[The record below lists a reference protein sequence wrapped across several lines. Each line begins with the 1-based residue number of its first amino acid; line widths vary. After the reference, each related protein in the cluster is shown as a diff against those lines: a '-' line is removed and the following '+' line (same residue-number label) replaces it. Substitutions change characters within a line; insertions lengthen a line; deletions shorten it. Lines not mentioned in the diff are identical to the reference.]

1 MGKMLDKLF
10 KWSVKDLLKAMLGCF
25 LFAFAVNIFL
35 VPNALYNGGILG
47 VAQLIRSF
55 LVGVLHL
62 NFNFEVAGII
72 NFLLNVPLFILAYKF
87 ISKTFFR
94 RSLVCVIFQT
104 IFLTII
110 PTPDKAIIS
119 DLLTCVLIGGMIAGY
134 GSGITLSASGSGG
147 GTDII
152 GILISMKNRKL
163 SVGKIGA
170 SINIV
175 IYAICGAIYGLP
187 TMIYSIIYAV
197 IASIVIDNT
206 HEQNICSYVIIFTKN
221 NQDKIIEFIKGELD
235 RDATFWEGY
244 GGYKKEK
251 VHIVYS
257 ALSKYEMQRLERHLP
272 DIDNDAFMVT
282 SEGIGIAGNFKKSLT
297 K

>member
-10 KWSVKDLLKAMLGCF
+10 KWRVKDLLKATLGCF

-35 VPNALYNGGILG
+35 VPNDLYNGGILG

-55 LVGVLHL
+55 LVEVLHL
-62 NFNFEVAGII
+62 KFNFELAGII

-104 IFLTII
+104 VFLTII
-110 PTPDKAIIS
+110 PTPNKAIIN

-170 SINIV
+170 SINII
-175 IYAICGAIYGLP
+175 IYAICVVIYGLH

-197 IASIVIDNT
+197 ISSIIIDNT
-206 HEQNICSYVIIFTKN
+206 HEQNICSYVIIFTKDK
-221 NQDKIIEFIKGELD
+221 QDKIIEFIKGELN
-235 RDATFWEGY
+235 RDATFWDGY

-272 DIDNDAFMVT
+272 DIDNDAFMIT
-282 SEGIGIAGNFKKSLT
+282 SEGIGISGNFKKSLT

>member
-10 KWSVKDLLKAMLGCF
+10 KWKIKDLLKATLGCF

-35 VPNALYNGGILG
+35 VPNDLYNGGILG

-55 LVGVLHL
+55 LVEVLHL
-62 NFNFEVAGII
+62 KFNFELAGIV

-104 IFLTII
+104 VFLTII

-134 GSGITLSASGSGG
+134 GCGITLSASGSGG

-170 SINIV
+170 SINII
-175 IYAICGAIYGLP
+175 IYAICGVIYGLP

-197 IASIVIDNT
+197 ISSIIIDNT
-206 HEQNICSYVIIFTKN
+206 HEQNICSYVIIFTKDK
-221 NQDKIIEFIKGELD
+221 QDKIIEFIKGELN
-235 RDATFWEGY
+235 RDATFWDGY

-272 DIDNDAFMVT
+272 DIDNDAFMIT
-282 SEGIGIAGNFKKSLT
+282 SEGIGISGNFKKSLT

>member
-10 KWSVKDLLKAMLGCF
+10 KWSVKDLLKATFGCF

-35 VPNALYNGGILG
+35 VPNSLYNGGILG

-110 PTPDKAIIS
+110 PIPDKAIIS

-221 NQDKIIEFIKGELD
+221 KQDKIIEFIKGELD

>member
-10 KWSVKDLLKAMLGCF
+10 KWSVKDLLKATLGCF

-35 VPNALYNGGILG
+35 VPNDLYNGGILG

-55 LVGVLHL
+55 LVEVLHL
-62 NFNFEVAGII
+62 KFNFELAGII

-104 IFLTII
+104 VFLTII
-110 PTPDKAIIS
+110 PTPNKAIIN

-170 SINIV
+170 SINII
-175 IYAICGAIYGLP
+175 IYAICGVIYGLP

-197 IASIVIDNT
+197 ISSIIIDNT

-221 NQDKIIEFIKGELD
+221 KQDKIIEFIKGELN
-235 RDATFWEGY
+235 RDATFWDGY

-251 VHIVYS
+251 IHIVYS

-272 DIDNDAFMVT
+272 DIDNDAFMIT
-282 SEGIGIAGNFKKSLT
+282 SEGIGISGNFKKSLT

>member
-10 KWSVKDLLKAMLGCF
+10 KWSVKDLLKATFGCF

-110 PTPDKAIIS
+110 PIPDKAIIS

-221 NQDKIIEFIKGELD
+221 KQDKIIEFIKGELD

>member
-10 KWSVKDLLKAMLGCF
+10 KWSIKDLIKAVLGCF

-47 VAQLIRSF
+47 IAQLIRSF
-55 LVGVLHL
+55 LTSVLHL
-62 NFNFEVAGII
+62 KFNVDISGII
-72 NFLLNVPLFILAYKF
+72 NFILNVPLFILAYKF

-104 IFLTII
+104 IFLTVI

-152 GILISMKNRKL
+152 GILISMKNRNL
-163 SVGKIGA
+163 SVGKIGGA
-170 SINIV
+170 INIV
-175 IYAICGAIYGLP
+175 IYAICGLLYGLP
-187 TMIYSIIYAV
+187 TMIYSIIYTV
-197 IASIVIDNT
+197 IASIVVDNT
-206 HEQNICSYVIIFTKN
+206 HEQNICSYVIIFTKD
-221 NQDKIIEFIKGELD
+221 NQDKIIEFIKNELA

-244 GGYKKEK
+244 GGYKHEK

-272 DIDNDAFMVT
+272 EIDNDAFMIT
-282 SEGIGIAGNFKKSLT
+282 SEGIGISGNFKKSLT

>member
-10 KWSVKDLLKAMLGCF
+10 KWRVKDLLKATLGCF

-35 VPNALYNGGILG
+35 VPNDLYNGGILG

-55 LVGVLHL
+55 LVEVLHL
-62 NFNFEVAGII
+62 KFNFELAGII

-104 IFLTII
+104 VFLTII
-110 PTPDKAIIS
+110 PTPNKAIIN

-170 SINIV
+170 SINII
-175 IYAICGAIYGLP
+175 IYAICGVIYGLH

-197 IASIVIDNT
+197 ISSIIIDNT
-206 HEQNICSYVIIFTKN
+206 HEQNICSYVIIFTKDK
-221 NQDKIIEFIKGELD
+221 QDKIIEFIKGELN
-235 RDATFWEGY
+235 RDATFWDGY

-272 DIDNDAFMVT
+272 DIDNDAFMIT
-282 SEGIGIAGNFKKSLT
+282 SEGIGISGNFKKSLT

>member
-10 KWSVKDLLKAMLGCF
+10 KWSIKDLLKATFGCF